1 MTNKDNHDLK
11 EENFVDKHTTHVATP
26 PEELPF
32 EVELPEDSPRRKN
45 TPQGTPSKVKKHP
58 DDEEPAEDIPFEEV
72 MPEDAPPRKNVSEE
86 PPPKISSNLDE
97 TIKKNNHVTQDKSD
111 ENTPPVQP

>member
-1 MTNKDNHDLK
+1 MTNKDYHDLK

-45 TPQGTPSKVKKHP
+45 TPQETPSKEKKQP
-58 DDEEPAEDIPFEEV
+58 DDEEPAEDIPFEDVKTEDTPRRQKA
-72 MPEDAPPRKNVSEE
+72 PEELP
-86 PPPKISSNLDE
+86 
-97 TIKKNNHVTQDKSD
+97 IKDTPG
-111 ENTPPVQP
+111 ENIPLE

>member
-1 MTNKDNHDLK
+1 MTNKDYNDLK

-45 TPQGTPSKVKKHP
+45 NPQETLSKEKKHP

-72 MPEDAPPRKNVSEE
+72 MPENAPPQERMYQRNH
-86 PPPKISSNLDE
+86 PL
-97 TIKKNNHVTQDKSD
+97 KKV
-111 ENTPPVQP
+111 VA